1 MVLDTDHPTNARRS
15 RPGSNP
21 AIAMITTDQT
31 LADLSVT
38 AAGAS
43 RVFHRHGLD
52 FCCNGRI
59 SLAEACEKR
68 ALDVDALIAELET
81 ETASTDDFQRW
92 DEAPITA
99 LIDHLLD
106 HFHAA
111 HREEVPRLIAMA
123 TKVER
128 VHADKPGCPR
138 GLAAHLESM
147 LASLDE
153 HMNKEEQV
161 LFPLILAGRGRM
173 ASMPISCMED
183 EHRDHGANLERLRAL
198 TDGYTAPEHACTT
211 WRALYLGCEQL
222 ERDLMEHIS
231 LENNVLH
238 PRALR
243 G

>member
-1 MVLDTDHPTNARRS
+1 
-15 RPGSNP
+15 
-21 AIAMITTDQT
+21 MITTDQT

-43 RVFHRHGLD
+43 RVFQRHGLD

-59 SLAEACEKR
+59 SLAEACAKR
-68 ALDVDALIAELET
+68 ALDVDALVAELVT
-81 ETASTDDFQRW
+81 ELATTEGFERW
-92 DEAPITA
+92 DEAPLPA
-99 LIDHLLD
+99 LVEHILD
-106 HFHAA
+106 TFHAG
-111 HREEVPRLIAMA
+111 HRAEIPRLVAMA
-123 TKVER
+123 EKVER
-128 VHADKPGCPR
+128 VHADKPGCPT
-138 GLAAHLESM
+138 GLAQHLATM
-147 LASLDE
+147 LASLDD

-161 LFPLILAGRGRM
+161 LFPMILAGRGRM

-183 EHRDHGANLERLRAL
+183 EHRDHGLNLDRLRAL
-198 TDGYTAPEHACTT
+198 TDGYAPPEHACTT